1 MIKNVVFD
9 LDGTLVDSLP
19 GIAWSID
26 AALAE
31 CGLTAPGSLKPHDL
45 RPDVLKRLIGPPVR
59 TILATVSGLPDGAAL
74 DRLLAA
80 FRRSYDADGWR
91 KTVLQPGTVSML
103 ERLLQGGLRLWV
115 VTNKPA
121 LSSGLILQELGI
133 AHCFQ
138 KTLSRDSRHPPF
150 ASKAEM
156 LLALGLPAVETIM
169 VGDTQEDSRAAA
181 AAGFECAIV
190 PHGYGAGFE
199 TATATT
205 TANMSGWDSLLAT
218 CYAKKDD

>member
-1 MIKNVVFD
+1 MVKNVVFD

-31 CGLTAPGSLKPHDL
+31 CGLTPRSSLTPQDLKP
-45 RPDVLKRLIGPPVR
+45 LIGPPVR
-59 TILATVSGLPDGAAL
+59 TILATVSGLPDGAEL

-91 KTVLQPGTVSML
+91 KTLLQPGTMSML
-103 ERLLQGGLRLWV
+103 QRLLAGGCRLWV

-121 LSSGLILQELGI
+121 LSSGLILKGLGV
-133 AHCFQ
+133 ALYFE
-138 KTLSRDSRHPPF
+138 KTLSPDSRHPPF

-156 LLALGLPAVETIM
+156 LLALDLPDAETIM
-169 VGDTQEDSRAAA
+169 VGDTEEDAHAAA

-190 PHGYGAGFE
+190 PHGYGTGLE
-199 TATATT
+199 TI
-205 TANMSGWDSLLAT
+205 SGWDSLIAT
-218 CYAKKDD
+218 CYAK